1 MKIVGSSDYV
11 IQQVF
16 LRLPSGS
23 FLYKTCD
30 GWLKRDL
37 GLEMYNRSEIG
48 HLVSD
53 VAVEA

>member
-23 FLYKTCD
+23 FLYQTCD